1 MNKKALTILIT
12 VLVILLALFSPM
24 IMGVLAI
31 LAWVYLVMK
40 IRKQEVLIFQDL
52 VEPALAERLLK
63 KMKVLLIVA
72 GCAFLLFIFGAF
84 LQRDTHNQ
92 TIFEVPLPFIITLV
106 SVWVFIFSTFGSL
119 MIFLKGQQKIV

>member
-1 MNKKALTILIT
+1 MNKNALTILIT

-40 IRKQEVLIFQDL
+40 IRKQEVMIFQDQ

-63 KMKVLLIVA
+63 KMKVLVIVA
-72 GCAFLLFIFGAF
+72 GCAFLVFIVGAF
-84 LQRDTHNQ
+84 LQRDTHNL
-92 TIFEVPLPFIITLV
+92 TMFDVPLPFIIILV

-119 MIFLKGQQKIV
+119 MILLKGQQKLI